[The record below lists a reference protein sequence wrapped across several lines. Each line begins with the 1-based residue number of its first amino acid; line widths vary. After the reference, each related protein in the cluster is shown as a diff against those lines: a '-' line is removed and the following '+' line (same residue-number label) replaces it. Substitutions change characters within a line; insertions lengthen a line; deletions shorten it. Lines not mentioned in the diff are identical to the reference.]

1 MIGKDHKGVLLTIN
15 DRSTRVLQM
24 KKIESKDAE
33 IFKDAT
39 IELLEKWKL
48 ILKTI
53 TSDNGKEFA
62 KHQSAAS
69 ALEIDYY
76 FANPY
81 CNWERAANKNLNGLV
96 RQYFPKGSNFSLI
109 TSEQIEMVVE
119 KLNDRLPKRYQY
131 NSPNEVMVKI

>member
-1 MIGKDHKGVLLTIN
+1 MIGKDHKGDLLTIN

-53 TSDNGKEFA
+53 TSDNGK
-62 KHQSAAS
+62 
-69 ALEIDYY
+69 
-76 FANPY
+76 
-81 CNWERAANKNLNGLV
+81 
-96 RQYFPKGSNFSLI
+96 
-109 TSEQIEMVVE
+109 
-119 KLNDRLPKRYQY
+119 
-131 NSPNEVMVKI
+131 